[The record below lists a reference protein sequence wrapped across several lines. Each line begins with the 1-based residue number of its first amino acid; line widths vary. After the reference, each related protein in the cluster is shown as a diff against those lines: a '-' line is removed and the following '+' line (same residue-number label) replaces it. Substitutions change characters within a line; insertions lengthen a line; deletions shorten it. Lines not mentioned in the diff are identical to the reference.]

1 MLRHCRISRKLHGPT
16 CGHGHGWAPF
26 DIEIVASRIHDAF
39 EANAGASP
47 ATLMKILYD
56 EETEALGQGGQRLA
70 ALLDES
76 MQREREVTGV
86 AERLG
91 ETNVGLSARV
101 NELEAEVQRYKAEQN
116 EARRDRKEAT
126 LALMF
131 PCLLRR

>member
-1 MLRHCRISRKLHGPT
+1 
-16 CGHGHGWAPF
+16 
-26 DIEIVASRIHDAF
+26 
-39 EANAGASP
+39 
-47 ATLMKILYD
+47 MKILYD